1 MDIRAAKTALMIA
14 ASIALGS
21 CAQHAQSA
29 KGPQIDAVSKGVP
42 TFARLASAGPM
53 LRRATPVPSRGS
65 CAPNYKNGL
74 HGTRI
79 ADKPCRGFGVIG
91 KDGKPCCTC
100 YAVTGGCKPGFR
112 CDPILKRCVRDDA
125 SGYGRFP
132 SD

>member
-1 MDIRAAKTALMIA
+1 MNIRAARSALILA
-14 ASIALGS
+14 AAMGLAS
-21 CAQHAQSA
+21 CAHNTQSA
-29 KGPQIDAVSKGVP
+29 KGPQIDAVSKSAP
-42 TFARLASAGPM
+42 TFAKLASVGPM
-53 LRRATPVPSRGS
+53 LQRAAPVPSRGS
-65 CAPNYKNGL
+65 CAPNYRNGL
-74 HGTRI
+74 HGTCI

-112 CDPILKRCVRDDA
+112 CDPILKRCVPDDA